1 MNTKILKLIKDKLD
15 QQDLIFAQKT
25 GIDNY
30 LNGIY
35 SDLILLA
42 ENNSNV
48 QVTAHILLEKSPAF
62 AQDSEEYL
70 LQILYRLENRKR
82 QFAEVI
88 DILHSGSTQDPN

>member
-88 DILHSGSTQDPN
+88 DILHAGSTQDPN